1 MLFFKEFR
9 IKIGSSQKEIAQK
22 LDLQAPALARYEAHS
37 ISPSSSA
44 IQKYCETLDANP
56 TFLFFGQEPHLLSA
70 TPQVTVENG
79 YLLNDLCSLFS
90 QEELA
95 QKLREIII
103 ETLLNRV
110 KGIIKEGTFVKL
122 LDALALGDHVR
133 QRPFLFLYYIF
144 QMISVAKNQPD
155 IIIENSKEFI
165 ISTIH
170 NFKTFSWINQ
180 PAFTEKIKQSIIE
193 LIQKSFNDNE
203 CQLLLEQTDTVLILL
218 ERTMTPLE
226 IKLHRG
232 VFHA

>member
-1 MLFFKEFR
+1 MFFKEFR
-9 IKIGSSQKEIAQK
+9 DKLGISQKEAFEK
-22 LDLQAPALARYEAHS
+22 LEIQQATLAKYESLS
-37 ISPSSSA
+37 ISPSSLL
-44 IQKYCETLDANP
+44 IKKYCETLNANP

-70 TPQVTVENG
+70 TPQVSVENG
-79 YLLNDLCSLFS
+79 YLLNDLNSLFS

-95 QKLREIII
+95 QKLREILI
-103 ETLLNRV
+103 EAILCRV
-110 KGIIKEGTFVKL
+110 KGIVKEGVFTKL
-122 LDALALGDHVR
+122 LDAISLGDHVR

-155 IIIENSKEFI
+155 ITIENSKEFI
-165 ISTIH
+165 ISTIQ

-180 PAFTEKIKQSIIE
+180 PAFTEKIKQAIIA
-193 LIQKSFNDNE
+193 LIKESFNDNE
-203 CQLLLEQTDTVLILL
+203 CQLLIEQTDTVLILL